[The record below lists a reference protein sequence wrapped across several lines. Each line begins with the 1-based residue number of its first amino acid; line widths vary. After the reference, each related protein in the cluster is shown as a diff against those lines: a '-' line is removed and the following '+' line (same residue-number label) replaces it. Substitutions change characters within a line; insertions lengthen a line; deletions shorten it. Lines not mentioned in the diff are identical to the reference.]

1 MNLQQERREWFG
13 NLKGDVL
20 AGLVSSF
27 AVIPEVVGFCI
38 VAGISPMMG
47 LYASFWLTVLMAF
60 LGGRPAMISAAAG
73 SMALVIVSL
82 VRDHGPEYLMAAT
95 ILCGVIM
102 FILGVLGIGN
112 LLKLIPNSV
121 QIGFVDA
128 LAILIFSSQLGNFEG
143 ESWSMYAL
151 VALGIVIIYL
161 FPRLTT
167 AVPSTLVA
175 VIVVTAI
182 AILGDVHVRTIG
194 DMGTITA
201 ALPPFHIPSVPLNLD
216 TLLIILPYSL
226 SLAIVGLSE
235 TLLTSKVIDE
245 MTDTQGDRNRECRGL
260 GIANIVSG
268 FFSGTC
274 GCAMIG
280 QAIVNVNSGGRGRL
294 SNFVSGSFLMVLI
307 FLLNDLMVQIP
318 LAALVAVMITV
329 SISTFDWGALGRLNK
344 MPRTDA
350 AVIIIVVAIVVATN
364 NLAYGVIVG
373 LALTAIFFALH
384 MAKVSVSAKRT
395 ENETHYY
402 IQGPVF
408 FASTEA
414 IVSAFEYR
422 DNGKDIFLDF
432 SKAHLWDES
441 GASALRKA
449 VSQFE
454 RNGCQV
460 CVTGLDESSE
470 QLLTKLYGGEIL
482 IAAVQTQNGDVQAAS
497 AG

>member
-1 MNLQQERREWFG
+1 MNLAKEKKEWFSG
-13 NLKGDVL
+13 LSGDVL

-82 VRDHGPEYLMAAT
+82 VRDYGPEYLMAAT

-102 FILGVLGIGN
+102 FVLGALGIGN
-112 LLKLIPNSV
+112 LIKLIPNTV

-143 ESWSMYAL
+143 EGWQMFAL
-151 VALGIVIIYL
+151 VALGIAIIYF
-161 FPRLTT
+161 FPYVTT

-175 VIVVTAI
+175 VVVVTAI
-182 AILGDVHVRTIG
+182 AITMHVDVRTIG

-201 ALPPFHIPSVPLNLD
+201 TLPPFHIPEVPLNME
-216 TLLIILPYSL
+216 TFMIVLPYSA

-245 MTDTQGDRNRECRGL
+245 MTDTEGDRNRECRGL

-318 LAALVAVMITV
+318 LAALTAVMITV
-329 SISTFDWGALGRLNK
+329 SISTFDWGALKRLPH
-344 MPRTDA
+344 MPKSDA
-350 AVIIIVVAIVVATN
+350 LVVVLVVAVVVATN
-364 NLAYGVIVG
+364 NLAYGVVLG

-384 MAKVSVSAKRT
+384 MANLSVREDRDGKTIVYNVRG
-395 ENETHYY
+395 
-402 IQGPVF
+402 QLF

-414 IVSAFEYR
+414 FTQA
-422 DNGKDIFLDF
+422 LDF
-432 SKAHLWDES
+432 HNNARTVILDFTNARIWDES
-441 GASALRKA
+441 AATAIRGAIMHFENNGNQVQIADIDRK
-449 VSQFE
+449 S
-454 RNGCQV
+454 C
-460 CVTGLDESSE
+460 D
-470 QLLTKLYGGEIL
+470 LLQHLYGE
-482 IAAVQTQNGDVQAAS
+482 VEF
-497 AG
+497 